1 MDTLFCEGLK
11 ENDIVKLLSV
21 PKSDLHNHSTK
32 GCRRE
37 WLAEQLHVVIP
48 KPPQKLDGLVTRL
61 ENAEKTF
68 FGIHNTE
75 LKRLISGLNA
85 LSPLKVLERGYSI
98 ASKNGK
104 TVGSV
109 YDVNENDKISVKMK
123 DGVLI
128 CTVDGKEVD

>member
-48 KPPQKLDGLVTRL
+48 KPPQKLEGLVGMQ
-61 ENAEKTF
+61 NWFKTAIKPF
-68 FGIHNTE
+68 
-75 LKRLISGLNA
+75 
-85 LSPLKVLERGYSI
+85 
-98 ASKNGK
+98 
-104 TVGSV
+104 
-109 YDVNENDKISVKMK
+109 
-123 DGVLI
+123 
-128 CTVDGKEVD
+128 